1 MIWSEAET
9 VMLAFGAA
17 ANAGYHQVPLILH
30 YDKLYNYYIIYHN
43 VMLDSK
49 EIQPVH
55 PKGNKLWIFIGR
67 TDAEAEAPMLWPPD
81 AKSWLIGKD
90 PEAGKEW
97 RQEEQ
102 ATEIRQLDG
111 ITESMD
117 MSLRKLWKI
126 VKDKEA

>member
-1 MIWSEAET
+1 MVWSEAET
-9 VMLAFGAA
+9 VILAFGAA

-49 EIQPVH
+49 EIQQVH
-55 PKGNKLWIFIGR
+55 PKGNQLWIFIGR

-90 PEAGKEW
+90 SDAG
-97 RQEEQ
+97 R
-102 ATEIRQLDG
+102 D
-111 ITESMD
+111 
-117 MSLRKLWKI
+117 
-126 VKDKEA
+126 